1 MGTLYQAL
9 KLVHLFAVVI
19 FLGNIITGLFWKAHG
34 DRSRDPRIMANT
46 MDGIIRADRWF
57 TIPGVVVIT
66 VAGVAAAMRAGLP
79 LLHTGWIL
87 WSIVA
92 FALSGIAFAWRVAP
106 LQKRLLAMARD
117 EATFDW
123 AAYRAM
129 SLRWE
134 LWGLFATV
142 MPGVAVVLMVMKPHL

>member
-1 MGTLYQAL
+1 VHRSCSFRCHRHRHFLASRTFGSRLALVNRVAQLAVVPDANRCVVVFQAL
-9 KLVHLFAVVI
+9 YFSA
-19 FLGNIITGLFWKAHG
+19 
-34 DRSRDPRIMANT
+34 S
-46 MDGIIRADRWF
+46 
-57 TIPGVVVIT
+57 
-66 VAGVAAAMRAGLP
+66 RAGLP
-79 LLHTGWIL
+79 LLRTGWIL

-123 AAYRAM
+123 TAYRAM

-142 MPGVAVVLMVMKPHL
+142 MPGVAVVVMKPHCSFVARSAG